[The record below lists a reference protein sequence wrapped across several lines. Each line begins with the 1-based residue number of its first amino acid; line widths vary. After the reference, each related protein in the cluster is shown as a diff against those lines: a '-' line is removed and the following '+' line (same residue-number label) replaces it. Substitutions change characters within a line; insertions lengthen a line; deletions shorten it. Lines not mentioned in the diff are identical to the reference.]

1 MKFLDFDRVLCLS
14 PHPDDVELG
23 MFGTIMKY
31 QDTHFTVLCITKG
44 GTKCLNG
51 VNAQNRVEEGVAAWE
66 VVQAPNATVC
76 FADCD
81 YLTDKDGDSEWVNY
95 LETEF
100 LEPGAFDAICIP
112 TKDDSMFEH
121 RFVNG
126 LGPTLARHT
135 ALSLIEYRTPS
146 TQASWQ
152 PNLFV
157 NIEDVYDK
165 KVLALQSFISQKGKS
180 YFTPGAIDSFHSN
193 YQCAKK
199 GHCVVE
205 QFKVVEIYARIRT

>member
-23 MFGTIMKY
+23 MLGTIMKY
-31 QDTHFTVLCITKG
+31 AATHFTVLCVTKG
-44 GTKCLNG
+44 GTKCLQG
-51 VNAQNRVEEGVAAWE
+51 RNARNRVEEVLGAWK
-66 VVQAPNATVC
+66 VVDVPNVTVC

-81 YLTDKDGDSEWVNY
+81 YLTEKDGDSEWVNY
-95 LETEF
+95 IETEF
-100 LEPGAFDAICIP
+100 LGASECDAICLP

-126 LGPTLARHT
+126 LGAPLARHT

-157 NIEDVYDK
+157 NVEDEYKK
-165 KVLALQSFISQKGKS
+165 KVLALQSFHSQKEKP
-180 YFTPGAIDSFHSN
+180 YFSKKAIDSFHSN

-205 QFKVVEIYARIRT
+205 QFKVVEIYARINK